1 MLVAVVVAMT
11 MAVTVAAILS
21 GPDGA
26 CGVAGR
32 AVVTV
37 LVRMRIHRLPLYSSR
52 CGPLLRTLLS
62 CLVDTLTR
70 CIAIL
75 LTVLPSDCHH
85 HWRPAIF
92 SILRAEQTAR
102 YVEY

>member
-11 MAVTVAAILS
+11 VTVAAIVS
-21 GPDGA
+21 GPDGG

-37 LVRMRIHRLPLYSSR
+37 FVRMRIHRLPLYSSR
-52 CGPLLRTLLS
+52 CGPPLRTLLWR
-62 CLVDTLTR
+62 LVDTLTR
-70 CIAIL
+70 YVAIL
-75 LTVLPSDCHH
+75 LTVLPSDCQH

-92 SILRAEQTAR
+92 PMPRAEQTAR
-102 YVEY
+102 HVEY